1 MLRVATL
8 LRVSGW
14 VLLIGLL
21 SGSAVAAEYE
31 QSVKKKS
38 KSGVEV
44 TMTFETDRLVAILP
58 VEVELR
64 VVDSKGKP
72 ASDALVYCSMFM
84 PNLATGSNRPKLEPL
99 GKEGK
104 YRGIVFFERAG
115 LWHAN
120 LTINLPDGSYED
132 MELEIGEVAPAG
144 S

>member
-1 MLRVATL
+1 MSRVNTL
-8 LRVSGW
+8 MRLSGL
-14 VLLIGLL
+14 VLFIGLF
-21 SGSAVAAEYE
+21 SGSAMAAEYE
-31 QSVKKKS
+31 QSVTKKG

-44 TMTFETDRLVAILP
+44 TMIFETDQLVAIMP
-58 VEVELR
+58 VEVELQ

-72 ASDALVYCSMFM
+72 ASNALVSCSMFM
-84 PNLATGSNRPKLEPL
+84 PNFATGSNRPKLEPM
-99 GKEGK
+99 GMEGK

-120 LTINLPDGSYED
+120 LTINLADGSSEE